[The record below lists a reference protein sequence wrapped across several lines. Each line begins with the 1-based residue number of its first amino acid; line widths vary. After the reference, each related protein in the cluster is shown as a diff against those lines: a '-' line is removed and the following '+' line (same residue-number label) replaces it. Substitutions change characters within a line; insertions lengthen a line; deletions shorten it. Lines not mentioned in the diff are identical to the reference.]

1 MACII
6 YQTNKKTGIKYAYR
20 SESYRDP
27 ETKKP
32 KSRRTYLGR
41 VDPIT
46 NEIIPKADP
55 GKRNRSSFMD
65 NSIPEDVKSELRE
78 KNNTIKQLEQQVS
91 TCRSM
96 LEDLKSMINH
106 ALNELPHIEI

>member
-46 NEIIPKADP
+46 NEIIPKADT
-55 GKRNRSSFMD
+55 GKRNRSPIASD
-65 NSIPEDVKSELRE
+65 SVSEKIQSELRE
-78 KNNTIKQLEQQVS
+78 KNNTIKQLERQVS
-91 TCRSM
+91 TCKSI
-96 LEDLKSMINH
+96 LEDLKNTIDS
-106 ALNELPHIEI
+106 ALDKLPDA

>member
-46 NEIIPKADP
+46 NEIITKADK
-55 GKRNRSSFMD
+55 GKRNRSSVVD
-65 NSIPEDVKSELRE
+65 GSIPEGIQSELRE
-78 KNNTIKQLEQQVS
+78 KNNTIRRLEQQVN
-91 TCRSM
+91 TCKSM
-96 LEDLKSMINH
+96 LEDLKNTIDI
-106 ALNELPHIEI
+106 ALNKLSDM

>member
-46 NEIIPKADP
+46 NEIIPKA
-55 GKRNRSSFMD
+55 GTGRRNRNPVASDSM
-65 NSIPEDVKSELRE
+65 PEEIQSELRA
-78 KNNTIKQLEQQVS
+78 KNNTIKHLERQVS

-96 LEDLKSMINH
+96 LEDLKNTIDN
-106 ALNELPHIEI
+106 ALNKLSDM

>member
-41 VDPIT
+41 VDPVT
-46 NEIIPKADP
+46 NEIISKANT
-55 GKRNRSSFMD
+55 GKRNRSPVVDGSV
-65 NSIPEDVKSELRE
+65 SEEIQSELRT
-78 KNNTIKQLEQQVS
+78 KNNTIKQLERQVS
-91 TCRSM
+91 TCRST
-96 LEDLKSMINH
+96 LEDMKRMIDN
-106 ALNELPHIEI
+106 ALDKLSNM